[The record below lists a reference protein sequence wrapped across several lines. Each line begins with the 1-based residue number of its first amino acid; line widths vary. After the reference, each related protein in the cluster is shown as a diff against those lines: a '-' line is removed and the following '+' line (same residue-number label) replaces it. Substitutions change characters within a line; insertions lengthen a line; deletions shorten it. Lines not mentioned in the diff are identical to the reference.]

1 MDSTL
6 IATELCPKMDFSK
19 VASINQGLADD
30 IQAIDEHLS
39 AMCAALDSQDYST
52 LNANKDALAPVLS
65 KYYDVASLA
74 SNHNHPKRVVCS

>member
-1 MDSTL
+1 M

-30 IQAIDEHLS
+30 IQAIDAHLS
-39 AMCAALDSQDYST
+39 AICAALDSQDYST
-52 LNANKDALAPVLS
+52 LNANKDALAPIIS

-74 SNHNHPKRVVCS
+74 SNHNHP